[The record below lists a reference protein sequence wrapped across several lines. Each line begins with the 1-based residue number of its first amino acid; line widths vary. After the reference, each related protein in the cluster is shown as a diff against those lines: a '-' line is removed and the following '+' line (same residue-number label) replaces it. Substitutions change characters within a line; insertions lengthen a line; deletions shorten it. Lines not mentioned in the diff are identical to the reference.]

1 MDSTSTSRRSRTPS
15 LFPCRSSPNS
25 SDLRYRAFSRSP
37 RRCFVLMPKQKLIAS
52 FRYNRLKDSANDFLS
67 KKGSPHLSGK
77 EKITDLGGASR
88 GDMSIV
94 QNQFI
99 MNFCLSGL
107 SSTDSHPPKPPFH
120 RPHHDVGLPR
130 AIRSNDAGELVKRTC
145 ENGTGELPRFRRC
158 RFHPY

>member
-1 MDSTSTSRRSRTPS
+1 MSELTQ
-15 LFPCRSSPNS
+15 LERSSLPGLQPLSTKMLRLNAQAKADRILSLQSES
-25 SDLRYRAFSRSP
+25 SLRMTF
-37 RRCFVLMPKQKLIAS
+37 
-52 FRYNRLKDSANDFLS
+52 S
-67 KKGSPHLSGK
+67 KKKRKPHLSGK

-88 GDMSIV
+88 GDMCIV